1 MNNLHPV
8 FRMPLAAMSGD
19 AVRSAREA
27 ANQPAPLRPYIVAIK
42 LGGVVLRHFEAMAPD
57 ACTCVMQHQGMLGE
71 NEKLEVRPL
80 LEDTF
85 KQGEADAAQR
95 LEIDRMPNG
104 GYLND

>member
-42 LGGVVLRHFEAMAPD
+42 LGGVVLRHFEAFAPD
-57 ACTCVMQHQGMLGE
+57 ACTCVMQHQGMLSEG
-71 NEKLEVRPL
+71 EKLEVRPL
-80 LEDTF
+80 LEDKF
-85 KQGEADAAQR
+85 KQAEADRCQAVELSR
-95 LEIDRMPNG
+95 TPNG
-104 GYLND
+104 GFLNV